1 MYNIFLNIL
10 YIFKDSMTKFLSLV
24 SIQKLDPPT
33 SLLFLI
39 KSHLNFMVSCIQV
52 KYALLRTILVY

>member
-10 YIFKDSMTKFLSLV
+10 YIFKDSMTKSL
-24 SIQKLDPPT
+24 QKLDPPT